1 MACVSHASFLKRT
14 LSTRLSPRQPPLQP
28 LARSNRRAG
37 INQLNSA
44 ITQIVR
50 SWPVVPSADA
60 ICTIACIIARHVQPC
75 QLPAPMP
82 LPVSRRLF
90 TVKRANGCPPVAG
103 VLTPCA
109 TLLSGLGAMT
119 SPLSGMP
126 RQGGYAPKLGMK
138 RSLPRAIL
146 LYEGERKRERGLPR
160 AILLYEGERGEE
172 RGKGNQRKEREKKFS
187 KPKQTS
193 VPPPLQA

>member
-37 INQLNSA
+37 IIQLNSML
-44 ITQIVR
+44 TQSVPTAPLLASLQGMFSR
-50 SWPVVPSADA
+50 ANCRRQCHCLYPGGGADSCPSA
-60 ICTIACIIARHVQPC
+60 
-75 QLPAPMP
+75 
-82 LPVSRRLF
+82 S
-90 TVKRANGCPPVAG
+90 G
-103 VLTPCA
+103 VLTPSA
-109 TLLSGLGAMT
+109 TLLSGSGAMT
-119 SPLSGMP
+119 SPLSGLP
-126 RQGGYAPKLGMK
+126 RQGGYAPKLRMK

-160 AILLYEGERGEE
+160 AILLYGGERRKE
-172 RGKGNQRKEREKKFS
+172 RGKGKQRKEREKKFS

-193 VPPPLQA
+193 VPPPLLA